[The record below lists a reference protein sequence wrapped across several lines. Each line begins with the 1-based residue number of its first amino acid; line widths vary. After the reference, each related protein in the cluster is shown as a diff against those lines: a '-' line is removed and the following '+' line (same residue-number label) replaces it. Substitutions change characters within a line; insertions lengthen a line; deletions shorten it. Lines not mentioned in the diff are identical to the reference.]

1 VSEDIPVET
10 DPAED
15 PDPGLCPSV
24 YPYDPAITCQRPAGH
39 SVRMIHF
46 RQTGGP
52 DTPYYEWE

>member
-1 VSEDIPVET
+1 MSETPPETEPV
-10 DPAED
+10 ED
-15 PDPGLCPSV
+15 PDPCPSV

-39 SVRMIHF
+39 SIRMIHC